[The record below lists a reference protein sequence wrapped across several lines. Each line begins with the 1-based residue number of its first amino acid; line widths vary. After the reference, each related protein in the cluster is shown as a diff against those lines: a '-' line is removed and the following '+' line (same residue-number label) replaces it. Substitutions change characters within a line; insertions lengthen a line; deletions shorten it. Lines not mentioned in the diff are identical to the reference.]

1 MARGREA
8 IAERPTANRVAQA
21 RPGGGVEPALSGSRR
36 ALARATLVG
45 LGLVQAANGAW
56 AVFVGWALW
65 VLLLILLPARLNA
78 LTLGWSFDYLPH
90 CRLESQEEAGR
101 FRTTRN
107 RVGWE
112 WLMTPLMLYQNYHLV
127 HHLHPVV
134 PFYRYL
140 SVWRLRECQYL
151 DRDPAL
157 STIRG
162 RPLSAGEYRRLRA
175 LGH

>member
-1 MARGREA
+1 MLRV
-8 IAERPTANRVAQA
+8 AERESLPGELIRDEVAAGRLVIPANAHH
-21 RPGGGVEPALSGSRR
+21 E
-36 ALARATLVG
+36 
-45 LGLVQAANGAW
+45 
-56 AVFVGWALW
+56 
-65 VLLLILLPARLNA
+65 RLNA

-175 LGH
+175 LEH